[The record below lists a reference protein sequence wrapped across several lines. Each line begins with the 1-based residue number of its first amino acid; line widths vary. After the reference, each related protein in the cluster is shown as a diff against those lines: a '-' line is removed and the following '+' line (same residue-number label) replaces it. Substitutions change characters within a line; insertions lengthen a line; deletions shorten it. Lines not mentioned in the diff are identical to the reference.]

1 MNELKIMLVSSHLV
15 AMGGAEKNVLDVAR
29 GLSGRCD
36 VLVAG
41 LQCGP
46 LLEEFRAR
54 GIRTDD
60 LGITKIMSPRALARA
75 LRLAWRLRRERFD
88 LVVTYHHDAD
98 LWAGFAAWLAGVPVV
113 SSRRDM
119 GYQLSP
125 AHVWVYRLINNAF
138 RRIIAVSDAVKRE
151 IVRTQWARPGR
162 VVVIHN
168 GLETSAADADTVAAR
183 RSLGMDPSRP
193 VVGMVSSFRPVKGQE
208 YFVRAAADVLRRR
221 PDAQFV
227 IVGDTSSD
235 YYGEVR
241 RLMQELGVADE
252 IHCVGAR
259 DDVPRVL
266 KAFDVF
272 VLPSRQEGFSNAL
285 IEAMAAGVPPVAA
298 AVGGNPEAVDHG
310 VNGLLFEAGDAGQLA
325 RHILTLLDNPDTRRR
340 FSEAAQSKVAEAFSY
355 RGMLDRLLNVFE
367 EAA

>member
-1 MNELKIMLVSSHLV
+1 MSGLKVLLVSSHLV

-29 GLSGRCD
+29 GLRGPCD
-36 VLVAG
+36 VVVAG

-54 GIRTDD
+54 GIPAEDF
-60 LGITKIMSPRALARA
+60 GITKIVSMRSLARA
-75 LRLAWRLRRERFD
+75 MRLARRLRRERFD

-98 LWAGFAAWLAGVPVV
+98 LWAGFAAWLARVPVV

-119 GYQLSP
+119 GYQLST

-162 VVVIHN
+162 VVVVHN
-168 GLETSAADADTVAAR
+168 GLEALAADADAVAAR
-183 RSLGMDPSRP
+183 RSLGLDPSRP

-221 PDAQFV
+221 PDAQFI
-227 IVGDTSSD
+227 IVGDTASD
-235 YYGEVR
+235 YYDEVR
-241 RLMQELGVADE
+241 RLMLDLGVDHE
-252 IHCVGAR
+252 IRCVGAR

-266 KAFDVF
+266 KAFDLF

-285 IEAMAAGVPPVAA
+285 IEAMAAGVPPIAA

-310 VNGLLFEAGDAGQLA
+310 VNGLLFDAGDSGHLA

-340 FSEAAQSKVAEAFSY
+340 YSEAARAKVAEAFSY
-355 RGMLDRLLNVFE
+355 RGMLDRLLNVFQ